1 VKTMVGVQNSW
12 RSFGNVHSY
21 ATNLVKNY
29 LKDNPVSSGSTV
41 SNFLNNAFGTTQK
54 TVQSNK
60 VFTTQNTTNLK
71 MLQSTASSLSGA
83 ARSLGTGQSQLV
95 TSDEK
100 VVKAE
105 GTYYSKGDLS
115 FDVSVQ
121 NIAESQKS
129 VSAGLESSA
138 DSAFDVGKNSI
149 AIQTEKGRYDV
160 EFEVGSDDTNLDSLN
175 KLAESINS
183 SKAGVTAKVVNADG
197 KSSLQVTSDGTGVVN
212 AFEIGGQGSGNAAG
226 KLSMSVER
234 EAADANYTVDGK
246 SYSSSDNTVSV
257 PNGRGAKM
265 TLVGEGSAKLEKG
278 VDASKLVSAAQDF
291 ADAYNRTV
299 SHLMSGG
306 ADGAGVTRALNL
318 VADNRM
324 TQMSM
329 GNYGS
334 YAAARL
340 SSMGISI
347 DGEGL
352 MQVDAEKLTNAVKE
366 SPSSVQSALSGYGS
380 VTEATRDNAA
390 KAMNIPAAT
399 YTNFSNMGVQNS
411 LISALMPKAG
421 SMFDFSL

>member
-1 VKTMVGVQNSW
+1 MVGVQNSW

>member
-1 VKTMVGVQNSW
+1 MYGVQNIWS
-12 RSFGNVHSY
+12 SIGNVHSY

-115 FDVSVQ
+115 FDVNVQ
-121 NIAESQKS
+121 NIAESQRS

-138 DSAFDVGKNSI
+138 DSVFDAGKNSI

-183 SKAGVTAKVVNADG
+183 SKAGVTAKVVNSDG
-197 KSSLQVTSDGTGVVN
+197 KSSLQVTSDATGVVN
-212 AFEIGGQGSGNAAG
+212 AFEIGGQGSGSAAG

-278 VDASKLVSAAQDF
+278 VDASKLVGAAQDF

-334 YAAARL
+334 YAASRL

-347 DGEGL
+347 DSEGL

-366 SPSSVQSALSGYGS
+366 SPLSVQSALSGYGS